1 MKDCC
6 YVPIRQTTV
15 YILHTLLWLQALRPR
30 VSLAVAGRR
39 CPSLPVAAFSFL
51 LPPSSRSD
59 ACFSVSASW
68 RYRCRKHDFLFAL
81 ICLYFVYLPNLLPQR
96 ACLGPWNLP
105 FCYFG
110 LLKGIDLRI
119 LGWFMFL
126 RQICRCRHKIL
137 SFRKRG
143 FRQILCGA
151 YINTKLA
158 MIKHKTSYLESR

>member
-6 YVPIRQTTV
+6 YVPIQQTTV

-30 VSLAVAGRR
+30 VSL
-39 CPSLPVAAFSFL
+39 PVAARRCQSLHSPFSFL
-51 LPPSSRSD
+51 LPPVPTHVSPSLTRGDIDAENTISYSRW
-59 ACFSVSASW
+59 SVS
-68 RYRCRKHDFLFAL
+68 
-81 ICLYFVYLPNLLPQR
+81 IFVYLPNLLPQR
-96 ACLGPWNLP
+96 ACLGPWNLL
-105 FCYFG
+105 FYYLG

-119 LGWFMFL
+119 IGWFMFF

>member
-15 YILHTLLWLQALRPR
+15 YILHTLLWLHALRPR
-30 VSLAVAGRR
+30 VSLPVAARR
-39 CPSLPVAAFSFL
+39 CPSLPVAASRCILLSLSSFL
-51 LPPSSRSD
+51 PFRRMFLRL
-59 ACFSVSASW
+59 C
-68 RYRCRKHDFLFAL
+68 FLFAL

-143 FRQILCGA
+143 FRQILRGA
-151 YINTKLA
+151 YVNTKLA
-158 MIKHKTSYLESR
+158 MIKNKTSYLESR